1 LCEALIP
8 LKEFREPE
16 IMKKYGVQIDIEV
29 LDLLDTVS
37 RQKEVFLLPFST
49 IFSAF
54 QLHVWIH
61 SEFVSITVNHRNFVK
76 IYISICLVSG

>member
-1 LCEALIP
+1 VCEALIP

-29 LDLLDTVS
+29 LDLLDTFS
-37 RQKEVFLLPFST
+37 RQKEVFLFFSS

-54 QLHVWIH
+54 
-61 SEFVSITVNHRNFVK
+61 
-76 IYISICLVSG
+76 

>member
-1 LCEALIP
+1 LFEALIP

-49 IFSAF
+49 IFSA
-54 QLHVWIH
+54 LHFNCMFG
-61 SEFVSITVNHRNFVK
+61 SRVN
-76 IYISICLVSG
+76 YGEPS